1 MINFYQPSRIN
12 FGQGTLS
19 ELPRIIGK
27 YGKKCLLVTTPN
39 VEPLDKLYER
49 IRLDL
54 TGKGIEVVH
63 FDKVQ
68 PNPTVELINEGFEL
82 AKKES
87 VDVVLAV
94 GGGSSIDTAKIL
106 ALTFG
111 LEKIDWDYMFST
123 YTNAFKIYDKVSEK
137 ELPLIAV
144 STTSGTG
151 SQVTQAA
158 VISRGSE
165 KNTIFHQNC
174 FSRECIV
181 DPELMLTLPERITAS
196 TAFDAFTHAFESYIN
211 PNANDFTEILSE
223 KSMEL
228 VVNYLPKVMEEKN
241 NIEYRTKLAVA
252 DTLGGSSLANAG
264 AAAPHPLSEIIG
276 GVTHIPHGEALAIVF
291 PAFAEKFYDN
301 NIAKFAKVAK
311 MFNKELENVE
321 DNEAAKA
328 LKNEI
333 ESFLKGVGLK
343 TKMSEFNVT
352 KEQLEEIISCP
363 VLGFLPFGKK
373 EELVEILEKSY

>member
-1 MINFYQPSRIN
+1 M
-12 FGQGTLS
+12 T
-19 ELPRIIGK
+19 
-27 YGKKCLLVTTPN
+27 
-39 VEPLDKLYER
+39 
-49 IRLDL
+49 
-54 TGKGIEVVH
+54 
-63 FDKVQ
+63 FD
-68 PNPTVELINEGFEL
+68 
-82 AKKES
+82 
-87 VDVVLAV
+87 
-94 GGGSSIDTAKIL
+94 
-106 ALTFG
+106 

-123 YTNAFKIYDKVSEK
+123 YTNPFKIYDKVSEK

-174 FSRECIV
+174 FSKECIV

-211 PNANDFTEILSE
+211 PNANDFTEIMSE

-228 VVNYLPKVMEEKN
+228 VINYLPKVMEDKN

-291 PAFAEKFYDN
+291 PKFAEKFYKDN
-301 NIAKFAKVAK
+301 IEKFAKVARIL
-311 MFNKELENVE
+311 NQELEKVE
-321 DNEAAKA
+321 DDEAAKT
-328 LKNEI
+328 LGNEI
-333 ESFLKGVGLK
+333 ESFLKRVGLK

-352 KEQLEEIISCP
+352 KEQLEQITSCP

-373 EELVEILEKSY
+373 EDLVEILEKSY

>member
-19 ELPRIIGK
+19 ELPRIVEK

-49 IRLDL
+49 IRLGL
-54 TGKGIEVVH
+54 IEKGIEVVH
-63 FDKVQ
+63 FDKVE
-68 PNPTVELINEGFEL
+68 PNPTVELIDKGFEL

-87 VDVVLAV
+87 VDVVLGV

-174 FSRECIV
+174 FSRECII
-181 DPELMLTLPERITAS
+181 DPELMLTLPERITVS

-211 PNANDFTEILSE
+211 PNANDFTEIMSE

-228 VVNYLPKVMEEKN
+228 VINYLPKVMKEKS

-252 DTLGGSSLANAG
+252 DTLGGSSLANSG

-291 PAFAEKFYDN
+291 PEFAEKFYEN
-301 NIAKFAKVAK
+301 NVAKFAKVAR
-311 MFNKELENVE
+311 MFNEELEKVE

-333 ESFLKGVGLK
+333 EGFLKRVGLK

-373 EELVEILEKSY
+373 EDLVKILEKSY

>member
-49 IRLDL
+49 VRLDL

-211 PNANDFTEILSE
+211 PNANDFTEIMSE

-291 PAFAEKFYDN
+291 PAFTEKFCDN
-301 NIAKFAKVAK
+301 NIAKFAKVARI
-311 MFNKELENVE
+311 FNKKLENVE

-333 ESFLKGVGLK
+333 ESFLKNVGLK

-352 KEQLEEIISCP
+352 REQLEEIISCP

-373 EELVEILEKSY
+373 EDLVEILEKSY

>member
-49 IRLDL
+49 VRLGL
-54 TGKGIEVVH
+54 MGKGIEVVH
-63 FDKVQ
+63 FDKVE

-94 GGGSSIDTAKIL
+94 GGGSSIDTAKVL

-123 YTNAFKIYDKVSEK
+123 YTNPFKIYDKVSEK

-211 PNANDFTEILSE
+211 PNANDFTEIMSE

-228 VVNYLPKVMEEKN
+228 VINYLPKVMKERN
-241 NIEYRTKLAVA
+241 NIVYRTKLAMA

-291 PAFAEKFYDN
+291 PKFVEKFCEN
-301 NIAKFAKVAK
+301 NVAKFAKVAR
-311 MFNKELENVE
+311 MFNGELEKVE

-333 ESFLKGVGLK
+333 ESFLKSVGLK

-352 KEQLEEIISCP
+352 KEQLEEIVGCP

-373 EELVEILEKSY
+373 EDLIEILEKSY

>member
-19 ELPRIIGK
+19 ELPSMIGK

-49 IRLDL
+49 ITLDL
-54 TGKGIEVVH
+54 IGKGIEVVH
-63 FDKVQ
+63 FDKVE
-68 PNPTVELINEGFEL
+68 PNPTVELVNEGFEL

-111 LEKIDWDYMFST
+111 LEKIDWDYMFNT
-123 YTNAFKIYDKVSEK
+123 YTNPFKIYDKVSEK

-158 VISRGSE
+158 VISRGIE

-174 FSRECIV
+174 FSKECIV

-211 PNANDFTEILSE
+211 PSANDFTEIMSE

-228 VVNYLPKVMEEKN
+228 VINYLPKVMEEKN
-241 NIEYRTKLAVA
+241 NVDYRTKLAVA

-291 PAFAEKFYDN
+291 PKFAEKFYEN
-301 NIAKFAKVAK
+301 NVEKFAKVAR
-311 MFNKELENVE
+311 MFNRELEKVE

-328 LKNEI
+328 LGNEI
-333 ESFLKGVGLK
+333 KMFLKSVGLK
-343 TKMSEFNVT
+343 TKLSEFNIT

-363 VLGFLPFGKK
+363 VLEFLPFGKK
-373 EELVEILEKSY
+373 EDLVEILEKSY

>member
-12 FGQGTLS
+12 FGQGSLS

-39 VEPLDKLYER
+39 VEPLDKLYKRVTLNLIE
-49 IRLDL
+49 
-54 TGKGIEVVH
+54 KGIEVVH
-63 FDKVQ
+63 FDRVE

-94 GGGSSIDTAKIL
+94 GGGSSIDTAKVL

-123 YTNAFKIYDKVSEK
+123 YTNPFKIYDKVSEK

-174 FSRECIV
+174 FSKECIV
-181 DPELMLTLPERITAS
+181 DPELMLTLPDRITAS

-211 PNANDFTEILSE
+211 PNANDFTEIMSE

-228 VVNYLPKVMEEKN
+228 VINYLPKVMEDKN

-252 DTLGGSSLANAG
+252 DTLGGSSLANSG

-291 PAFAEKFYDN
+291 PKFAEKFYKDN
-301 NIAKFAKVAK
+301 IKKFAKVAR
-311 MFNKELENVE
+311 MLNQELEKVE
-321 DNEAAKA
+321 DDEAAKT
-328 LKNEI
+328 LGNEI
-333 ESFLKGVGLK
+333 ESFLKRAGLK

-352 KEQLEEIISCP
+352 KEQLEQITSCP

-373 EELVEILEKSY
+373 EDLVEILEKSY

>member
-19 ELPRIIGK
+19 ELPRIVEK

-49 IRLDL
+49 IRLGL
-54 TGKGIEVVH
+54 IEKGIEVVH
-63 FDKVQ
+63 FDKVE
-68 PNPTVELINEGFEL
+68 PNPTVELIDKGFEL

-87 VDVVLAV
+87 VDVVLGV
-94 GGGSSIDTAKIL
+94 GGGSSIDTAKML

-174 FSRECIV
+174 FSRECII
-181 DPELMLTLPERITAS
+181 DPELMLTLPERITVS

-211 PNANDFTEILSE
+211 PNANDFTEIMSE

-228 VVNYLPKVMEEKN
+228 VINYLPKVMKEKS

-252 DTLGGSSLANAG
+252 DTLGGSSLANSG

-291 PAFAEKFYDN
+291 PEFAEKFYEN
-301 NIAKFAKVAK
+301 NVAKFAKVAR
-311 MFNKELENVE
+311 MFNEELKKVE

-333 ESFLKGVGLK
+333 EGFLKRVGLK

-373 EELVEILEKSY
+373 EDLVEILEKSY

>member
-39 VEPLDKLYER
+39 VEPLDKLYKRVTLNLIE
-49 IRLDL
+49 
-54 TGKGIEVVH
+54 KGIEVVH
-63 FDKVQ
+63 FDRVE

-94 GGGSSIDTAKIL
+94 GGGSSIDTAKVL

-123 YTNAFKIYDKVSEK
+123 YTNPFKIYDKVSEK

-174 FSRECIV
+174 FSKECIV

-211 PNANDFTEILSE
+211 PNANDFTEIMSE

-228 VVNYLPKVMEEKN
+228 VINYLPKVMEDKN

-291 PAFAEKFYDN
+291 PKFAEKFYKDN
-301 NIAKFAKVAK
+301 IEKFAKVAR
-311 MFNKELENVE
+311 MLNQELEKVE
-321 DNEAAKA
+321 DDEAAKT
-328 LKNEI
+328 LGNEI
-333 ESFLKGVGLK
+333 EVF
-343 TKMSEFNVT
+343 
-352 KEQLEEIISCP
+352 
-363 VLGFLPFGKK
+363 
-373 EELVEILEKSY
+373 